1 MTKTEDTERRM
12 SVTASEYQ
20 NLVEIAFRARTFL
33 SYDSETNSLK
43 ELAPE
48 FKKDLAKSVARFMK
62 KQTHLGL

>member
-33 SYDSETNSLK
+33 SYDGETNSLK